1 MTPETIDTIG
11 PLWIIVIAIVV
22 GVLLV
27 CWATAREEKDDV
39 QQYLDARRRHDLAGR
54 DV

>member
-1 MTPETIDTIG
+1 MTPESIDTIG
-11 PLWIIVIAIVV
+11 PLWNIVGAIVV
-22 GVLLV
+22 FVAAV

-39 QQYLDARRRHDLAGR
+39 QQYLDARRRHDLVGK